1 MTGKTGRCLQSQSS
15 LQLPPPRAK
24 HLVRA
29 HDTEKIMSTTQS
41 FTVVMAQLNF
51 VVGATEDNTTLLLN
65 SARKAI
71 EDFDAQ
77 IVVFPELTLTSYPPE
92 DLLLR
97 PSLARRMNEAMER
110 ILTAKLPATLVFGY
124 PETHEGS
131 LYNSLAVVDQ
141 GKLIANYRKQCLP
154 NYQVFDER
162 RYFKAGNQ
170 PCIAEVNGLRLG
182 FTICEDLWD
191 EGPTSQLASES
202 LDLLVNINAS
212 PFHRGKAMERRRL
225 LARRAGAIG
234 APITYVNL
242 VGGQD
247 ELVFDGGSLVVDR
260 DGNALVQAPQFEAG
274 LFPVVFEQS
283 SAGRYEPASGLLAP
297 DLDDLAQVYT
307 ALTTGVR
314 DYVVKNGFKGVIL
327 GLSGGIDSA
336 LTLAIAVDALGPDA
350 VNAVMMPF
358 EYTSQLS
365 RDAAAQQAAALGVA
379 YQSISIKPIYEQF
392 VLALAAEFEGMED
405 DVTEQNLQAR
415 CRGVLLMAIS
425 NKKGYLVLTT
435 GNKSEIA
442 VGYSTLYGDMAGG
455 FDVLKDVSKTLVYA
469 LSRYRNARK
478 DTENCVQL
486 EAIPQAVIDRPPS
499 AELAPGQVDQDNLP
513 PYDVLDRILE
523 LYIEEDASA
532 TAIIA
537 EGFDEQVVRRVL
549 RLVDVNEY
557 KRRQS
562 PTGVRLTRRGFGR
575 DRRYPITNAWPIGD

>member
-1 MTGKTGRCLQSQSS
+1 MSS
-15 LQLPPPRAK
+15 EPEFATIAGAAREA
-24 HLVRA
+24 LVRA

-41 FTVVMAQLNF
+41 FTLVMAQLNF
-51 VVGATEDNTTLLLN
+51 VVGATEDNTTLLLD

-71 EDFDAQ
+71 EDFDAR

-97 PSLARRMNEAMER
+97 PSLARRMDEAMVR
-110 ILTAKLPATLVFGY
+110 ILAAKLPATLVFGY
-124 PETHEGS
+124 PETHEGN

-191 EGPTSQLASES
+191 EGPTSQLACES

-247 ELVFDGGSLVVDR
+247 ELVFDGGSLVVDS
-260 DGNALVQAPQFEAG
+260 GGAALVQAPQFEAG

-283 SAGRYEPASGLLAP
+283 SSGRCEPASGLLAP
-297 DLDDLAQVYT
+297 DLDDLAQVYK

-314 DYVVKNGFKGVIL
+314 DYVLKNGFKGVIL

-336 LTLAIAVDALGPDA
+336 LTLAIAVDALGSDA

-478 DTENCVQL
+478 DAENCVQL

-549 RLVDVNEY
+549 RLVDLNEY